1 MLKGIECLNPRLQ
14 SLVAPLQSVRINAL
28 PYLFHCMPAI
38 RVLPQPCCMFKALRM
53 DLCQELLHSR
63 CSYCRS
69 ITHSTRK
76 TGASSLSMEDVRIL
90 SPLLSPPSPLST
102 VEFTDVWQLRD
113 NVWAICPEMQTFRLR
128 LYDRSGNDF
137 FYVTP
142 FQPSQYFVSVHP
154 SASLVFTNTLHQM
167 LILQAIVHGCQ
178 LHTPLGTGWGR
189 TTP

>member
-28 PYLFHCMPAI
+28 PYLFLCMPAI

-63 CSYCRS
+63 CLYCRS

-90 SPLLSPPSPLST
+90 SPLLSPPSPRST
-102 VEFTDVWQLRD
+102 AGNLQ
-113 NVWAICPEMQTFRLR
+113 M
-128 LYDRSGNDF
+128 SGNSATMFGLSALRCKHSDF
-137 FYVTP
+137 GYMIGV
-142 FQPSQYFVSVHP
+142 
-154 SASLVFTNTLHQM
+154 
-167 LILQAIVHGCQ
+167 AIISS
-178 LHTPLGTGWGR
+178 T
-189 TTP
+189 